1 MARMYGE
8 NAQRYAQRQ
17 LGQVGKKEAND
28 RYERERA
35 ARAETVAIGPFCS
48 CMMLSYSHDPKTLP
62 EWLQLR
68 HSSANWKK
76 VY

>member
-17 LGQVGKKEAND
+17 LGQVGKRAANEA
-28 RYERERA
+28 YERNRL
-35 ARAETVAIGPFCS
+35 ARENTVEVGPFCRCS
-48 CMMLSYSHDPKTLP
+48 MLEYAHDPNTLP
-62 EWLQLR
+62 EWLRSR
-68 HSSANWKK
+68 HVSANWKK

>member
-17 LGQVGKKEAND
+17 LGQAGKKEVNEK
-28 RYERERA
+28 YERDRA
-35 ARAETVAIGPFCS
+35 ARVDTVEVGPFCT
-48 CMMLSYSHDPKTLP
+48 CMMLSYAHDPRVLP
-62 EWLQLR
+62 EWMRSR

-76 VY
+76 AD